1 MRRAQLKD
9 LIDQGLAT
17 NAPFRLK
24 RVGDRTRLRASKGGD
39 VGAVRP
45 LG

>member
-24 RVGDRTRLRASKGGD
+24 RVGDHTRVRAAKQRDSC
-39 VGAVRP
+39 
-45 LG
+45 

>member
-1 MRRAQLKD
+1 MRRAQLKE

-24 RVGDRTRLRASKGGD
+24 RVGDRTRI
-39 VGAVRP
+39 GAAKER
-45 LG
+45 GSC